1 MRSIIISA
9 LGLLAT
15 VATASL
21 QIVPGATWTAVS
33 RVVGLLVWAGLI
45 NYADKHRPAHS
56 SSRWWYTQGWQHVV
70 LVRSSCIMVNFAQA
84 DTLIRVG
91 EDKTNGTSFINVNC
105 YSSTNLVEWKYEGA
119 LLSQTASGDTGPN
132 RVIERPKIIYNKATS
147 KYVMWMHIDS
157 GDYKEAKIGVATSSS
172 VCGKYTY
179 LRSEQPLGHQSRD
192 SGVFVDTD
200 DKAYLLTE
208 DVSTHAE
215 FVIELQC

>member
-1 MRSIIISA
+1 M
-9 LGLLAT
+9 
-15 VATASL
+15 
-21 QIVPGATWTAVS
+21 
-33 RVVGLLVWAGLI
+33 VVV
-45 NYADKHRPAHS
+45 
-56 SSRWWYTQGWQHVV
+56 SSRLAARGTGMLQLHH
-70 LVRSSCIMVNFAQA
+70 IVNFAQA

-132 RVIERPKIIYNKATS
+132 RVIERPKIIYNKFTS

-208 DVSTHAE
+208 DVSTHEE
-215 FVIELQC
+215 FVMNCNVDMSSERTACGSMPCPLTI